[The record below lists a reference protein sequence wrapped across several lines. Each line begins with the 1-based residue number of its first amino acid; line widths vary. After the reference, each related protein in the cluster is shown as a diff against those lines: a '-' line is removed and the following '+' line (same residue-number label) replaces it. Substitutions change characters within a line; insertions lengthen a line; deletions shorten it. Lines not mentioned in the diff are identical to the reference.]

1 MEAEKEPL
9 LEKSHKPFSPAQLLG
24 YFHKSGNY
32 TFPSGA
38 MASISSLLHRMAT
51 VSPGETDSSLCCV
64 QDLDRLFVVCGLD
77 HTGCGLSG
85 TGRGIKIV
93 DIDTGIRDDL

>member
-9 LEKSHKPFSPAQLLG
+9 FEKSHKPFPPVQLLG

-32 TFPSGA
+32 IIPVRRYSKY
-38 MASISSLLHRMAT
+38 S
-51 VSPGETDSSLCCV
+51 VSPGEADSSLCCV
-64 QDLDRLFVVCGLD
+64 QNLDRLFVVCGPD